1 MSVSVI
7 IVIKNELK
15 THRMFKIE
23 GLVYGCDSELTRVYL
38 YDKPNLYSF
47 KSPITPEEYV
57 QEWYVSGDKMSP
69 IEALL
74 KKKYTE
80 IGIIINDNLLA
91 FMNGNSFT
99 TTNYIKNTTE
109 NLAMSPP
116 KIATGLSIHYTLIGH
131 FWCKNGL
138 THREGDLPAAIY
150 KNGTVSYHKNGLIHR
165 DNGFPAVIRT
175 DGTLEWF
182 ENGVEIKNVSQ
193 QTTFIAGMETV
204 KKALTKTNQTSADKE
219 APLEHIQEAP
229 IIANPIHEDNIAI
242 EKKKELCRIIAQ
254 ILESVDDT
262 KLIADLLAQVSL
274 TLADVLDYILE
285 NDGDYTIARRIIGGH
300 FSYYETAGLRRK
312 YVIPNY
318 AKANKFDSE
327 LIFDTF
333 TSLFLTSTD
342 ISHDISETRGLYYFK
357 KYLDNYDY
365 DKKKYGEFVCE
376 MMQTYNRAN
385 KLNVIK
391 ILIEYA

>member
-1 MSVSVI
+1 
-7 IVIKNELK
+7 
-15 THRMFKIE
+15 MFKIE
-23 GLVYGCDSELTRVYL
+23 GLVYGCDSELTQVYL
-38 YDKPNLYSF
+38 YNKPNLYSF

-80 IGIIINDNLLA
+80 IGAINGELFA

-99 TTNYIKNTTE
+99 TTNYIKTTVE
-109 NLAMSPP
+109 SLVMGHP
-116 KIATGLSIHYTLIGH
+116 KIAAGLSIHYTLVSH
-131 FWCKNGL
+131 FWRKDGL

-150 KNGTVSYHKNGLIHR
+150 MNGTVGYYKNGLLHR
-165 DNGFPAVIRT
+165 DNGLPARIRT
-175 DGTLEWF
+175 DGSLEWW
-182 ENGVEIKNVSQ
+182 ENGIEIKNVSQ
-193 QTTFIAGMETV
+193 QTAFIAGMEAA
-204 KKALTKTNQTSADKE
+204 KKELAETNQTSADKE
-219 APLEHIQEAP
+219 TPSEPFGSLSLHDCAIKPIQEEPNAV
-229 IIANPIHEDNIAI
+229 NPPDADNTAI
-242 EKKKELCRIIAQ
+242 EKKKELCRVIAQ
-254 ILESVDDT
+254 ILESVSDN

-285 NDGDYTIARRIIGGH
+285 NDGDYTIAKLIIGGH
-300 FSYYETAGLRRK
+300 FSYYETTGLRRK
-312 YVIPNY
+312 YVIPDY
-318 AKANKFDSE
+318 DKANEFSPE

-333 TSLFLTSTD
+333 TSLFLTSMHINDDMT
-342 ISHDISETRGLYYFK
+342 ETSGLYYFK
-357 KYLDNYDY
+357 KYLDNYEY

-376 MMQTYNRAN
+376 IMQTYNRAN

>member
-1 MSVSVI
+1 
-7 IVIKNELK
+7 
-15 THRMFKIE
+15 MFKIE
-23 GLVYGCDSELTRVYL
+23 GLVYGCDSELTQVYL
-38 YDKPNLYSF
+38 YNKPNLYSF

-80 IGIIINDNLLA
+80 IGAINGELFA

-99 TTNYIKNTTE
+99 TTNYIKTTVE
-109 NLAMSPP
+109 SLVMGHP
-116 KIATGLSIHYTLIGH
+116 KIAAGLSIHYTLVSH
-131 FWCKNGL
+131 FWRKDGL

-150 KNGTVSYHKNGLIHR
+150 MNGTVGYYKNGLLHR
-165 DNGFPAVIRT
+165 DNGLPARIRT
-175 DGTLEWF
+175 DGSLEWW
-182 ENGVEIKNVSQ
+182 ENGIEIKNVSQ
-193 QTTFIAGMETV
+193 QTAFIAGMEAA
-204 KKALTKTNQTSADKE
+204 KKELAETNQTITDNEKSA
-219 APLEHIQEAP
+219 EHVQETP
-229 IIANPIHEDNIAI
+229 ITADNTAI
-242 EKKKELCRIIAQ
+242 EKKKELCRVIAQ
-254 ILESVDDT
+254 ILESVSDN

-285 NDGDYTIARRIIGGH
+285 NDGDYTIAKLIIGGH
-300 FSYYETAGLRRK
+300 FSYYETTGLRRK
-312 YVIPNY
+312 YVIPDY
-318 AKANKFDSE
+318 DKANEFSPE

-333 TSLFLTSTD
+333 TSLFLTSMHINDDMT
-342 ISHDISETRGLYYFK
+342 ETSGLYYFK
-357 KYLDNYDY
+357 KYLDNYEY

-376 MMQTYNRAN
+376 IMQTYNRAN